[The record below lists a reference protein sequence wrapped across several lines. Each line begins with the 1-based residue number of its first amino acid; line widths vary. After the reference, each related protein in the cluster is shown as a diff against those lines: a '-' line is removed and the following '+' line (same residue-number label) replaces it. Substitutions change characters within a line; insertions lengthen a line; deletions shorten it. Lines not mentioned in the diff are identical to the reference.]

1 MKMAAPYQSPECP
14 VCIKPIA
21 NIPNKCSFCHKSFVR
36 ADVTRRHARSCQAR
50 GGRPLPPQAKRGRKL
65 RACDNCSRSK
75 LSCNSGIPCARCSSR
90 HISCTYSA
98 LCHDASHQSPTTVDE
113 PPKDGR
119 LNVSFLLQATDPIH
133 TSMDVAVAGEPEKTS
148 EIPAWNHREPETT
161 GCVTGT
167 VDPKFLLLNLSDML
181 LDEPQDYEQ
190 MDQEFLQ
197 FSKLFS
203 TPVTSVDTLT
213 ARVTSLSNILQDLA
227 INKPHLKEGLDQSYQ
242 RGFFTT
248 VHFQNALTFAFRWR
262 YYHKL
267 PIHWPTFDPDRASLH
282 LLLAVGLT
290 GTAYLQY
297 LDQSSQSFLTTS
309 VLELSEKYIFKELKR
324 LTNQDISPVTSRHM
338 LEVCQAAVLMNS
350 LEGSF
355 NHIEGRRRLAGNRI
369 PTLVASLRK
378 SGMLSLEHP
387 PQWDTWEE
395 FVYWETCIRVST
407 WTFVNDSLMVL
418 CCNNPPIMTVKEM
431 TGHLPC
437 PNDLWEADSDITFQE
452 RARHRIARSHPSRCS
467 EIVSGILSA
476 EWTISQ
482 AESFRS
488 LDVSDLFYI
497 SAGTYQ
503 VLNR

>member
-1 MKMAAPYQSPECP
+1 
-14 VCIKPIA
+14 
-21 NIPNKCSFCHKSFVR
+21 
-36 ADVTRRHARSCQAR
+36 
-50 GGRPLPPQAKRGRKL
+50 
-65 RACDNCSRSK
+65 
-75 LSCNSGIPCARCSSR
+75 
-90 HISCTYSA
+90 
-98 LCHDASHQSPTTVDE
+98 
-113 PPKDGR
+113 
-119 LNVSFLLQATDPIH
+119 
-133 TSMDVAVAGEPEKTS
+133 MDVAVAGEPEKTS
-148 EIPAWNHREPETT
+148 EIPAWNHREPGTT
-161 GCVTGT
+161 GCGTGT

-181 LDEPQDYEQ
+181 LDEPQDYQE

-197 FSKLFS
+197 FSKFFS
-203 TPVTSVDTLT
+203 TSVTSVDTLT
-213 ARVTSLSNILQDLA
+213 ARVTSLSSILQDLA
-227 INKPHLKEGLDQSYQ
+227 SNKPHLKEGLDQSCQ

-262 YYHKL
+262 YYHKS
-267 PIHWPTFDPDRASLH
+267 PIHWPTFDPDRVSLH
-282 LLLAVGLT
+282 LLLAVALT

-297 LDQSSQSFLTTS
+297 LNQSSQPFLTTS
-309 VLELSEKYIFKELKR
+309 LLELSEKHIFKELKR
-324 LTNQDISPVTSRHM
+324 LANQNISPVTSRHM

-387 PQWDTWEE
+387 PQYDTWEE
-395 FVYWETCIRVST
+395 FVYRETCIRVST

-452 RARHRIARSHPSRCS
+452 RARHRIARSYPSRCS
-467 EIVSGILSA
+467 EVVSGVLSA

-488 LDVSDLFYI
+488 LDTSDLFYI
-497 SAGTYQ
+497 SAGLLRHVFHHRTSVVSPHYPTMLFSAFDRWDSLWAHAFERVPVEERRWLGIVRHSPEMVVLSRRMTELCSTEEAKNSAYLQGVVTYDTAVFHDFIQ
-503 VLNR
+503 KYGHDGNSNLGNN